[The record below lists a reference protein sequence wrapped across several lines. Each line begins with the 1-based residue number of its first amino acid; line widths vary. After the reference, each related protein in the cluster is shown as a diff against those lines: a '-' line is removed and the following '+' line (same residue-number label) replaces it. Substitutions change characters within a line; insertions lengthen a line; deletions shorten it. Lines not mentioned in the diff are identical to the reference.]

1 MTEQQ
6 YIIELQNALQVQRK
20 SVIDNLNFVLTRIP
34 EITKKICIDIFLPQ
48 DIDGSFTVRI
58 SLEGPDLY
66 VLNKQIDDI
75 ANIFDI
81 KSTAEGFVPYIPLI
95 EDVEFDAYKIICSCI
110 IHWLKSIWTEIKHQH
125 ILIPVDLVI
134 ADDYGEFPVVKLK

>member
-6 YIIELQNALQVQRK
+6 YIIELQNALQIQRD
-20 SVIDNLNFVLTRIP
+20 SVIHNLNFVLTRIP
-34 EITKKICIDIFLPQ
+34 ETTKKISINIFLPQ

-58 SLEGPDLY
+58 SLQGPDLY

-75 ANIFDI
+75 ANIFDV
-81 KSTAEGFVPYIPLI
+81 KRTAEGFVPYVPII
-95 EDVEFDAYKIICSCI
+95 EDVEFDAYKIICSCAI
-110 IHWLKSIWTEIKHQH
+110 DWLKSIWIESKHQH
-125 ILIPVDLVI
+125 VSIPVDLVI